1 LILFDLKK
9 ISNNVLFFLVAN
21 DSHGD
26 ASMAHLD
33 SSFDLI
39 GIYTCID
46 DDHYNVSTENLSQYF
61 EVKKGLAK
69 VTQKSLETN
78 QKGPKYK
85 LSASGYIFRK
95 K

>member
-1 LILFDLKK
+1 
-9 ISNNVLFFLVAN
+9 VAN

-26 ASMAHLD
+26 ASMANLD
-33 SSFDLI
+33 SSFDFI

-46 DDHYNVSTENLSQYF
+46 DDHYSISTENLDQYF
-61 EVKKGLAK
+61 EVKRGQAK
-69 VTQKSLETN
+69 VIQKSLETN
-78 QKGPKYK
+78 QKGPKYT